1 LKKLILILAIT
12 MLPSA
17 VLAADSAVIPMPHWS
32 LEVKAGDYAPA
43 TENWT
48 HVYGRRDMPEYA
60 GTLAYKL
67 TRQLEVGAGAGYMT
81 KEGPALAPSHGTL
94 TGNVTYWLYPVN
106 VFVLYRGIFSET
118 QWLVPYVGGG
128 YTRMYYKQK
137 IEDQDTRSGAANGY
151 HARAGLQFALDGLDV
166 SAANNLYMDFGVYH
180 TYFFIEAEYTKARV
194 KETSAELGGTAYL
207 GGLLFEF

>member
-1 LKKLILILAIT
+1 MKKLILLLVIT

-17 VLAADSAVIPMPHWS
+17 VFASDAVLPIPHWS
-32 LEVKAGDYAPA
+32 LEVKGGDFAPA
-43 TENWT
+43 IEGWS

-60 GTLAYKL
+60 MTLAYKV
-67 TRQLEVGAGAGYMT
+67 TRQLEVGGGLGYMI
-81 KEGPALAPSHGTL
+81 KRGPAMAPIHGTQ
-94 TGNVTYWLYPVN
+94 TGNVTYELFPLN
-106 VFVLYRGIFSET
+106 AFALYRAVFSEK
-118 QWLVPYVGGG
+118 QWVVPYVGGG
-128 YTRMYYKQK
+128 YTRMYYKQE
-137 IEDQDTRSGAANGY
+137 IEDQGKKSGAVNGY
-151 HARAGLQFALDGLDV
+151 HARGGLQFALDGLDV